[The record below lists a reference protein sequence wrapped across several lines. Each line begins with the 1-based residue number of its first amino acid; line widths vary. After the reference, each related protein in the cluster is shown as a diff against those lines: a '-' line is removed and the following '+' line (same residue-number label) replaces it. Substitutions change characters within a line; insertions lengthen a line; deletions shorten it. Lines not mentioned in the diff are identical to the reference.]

1 MVPQNC
7 SVSHI
12 LQNIFLCVQ
21 QNKDIQTGW
30 NYSRVSKWWQNF
42 HFWVNYPFNTKW
54 CVSYDSLWMSLHC
67 GFDCWLSRLSLTGIW
82 HCYWEY
88 SSLKGKPDSDI
99 TISDIGFQTDFRVY
113 LQLSQT
119 WLIFSEIWVFVVKF
133 KSDNASQTKQCSC
146 TFKFKDM
153 KSLVWWK
160 WLTAWYFTA
169 VISLAVIEAI
179 VILVLI
185 FLRNRVRIAIALL
198 KEGSK

>member
-1 MVPQNC
+1 MNVSALWFRLLTVPTVTYRNMALLLGVQFTQGEAGLWHHHLRHRIPDWLQGLLAAEPDLA
-7 SVSHI
+7 HI
-12 LQNIFLCVQ
+12 QWDFL
-21 QNKDIQTGW
+21 
-30 NYSRVSKWWQNF
+30 NYSN
-42 HFWVNYPFNTKW
+42 
-54 CVSYDSLWMSLHC
+54 
-67 GFDCWLSRLSLTGIW
+67 
-82 HCYWEY
+82 
-88 SSLKGKPDSDI
+88 
-99 TISDIGFQTDFRVY
+99 
-113 LQLSQT
+113 
-119 WLIFSEIWVFVVKF
+119 IWVFVVKF